1 MSAGMRFVVVVL
13 LACIGIFLSYV
24 IISLIVVLCNDII
37 TNYKEYKKDIIRICS
52 DISDHRSKMRRVH
65 CTIIEYVPNA
75 TTITSQNVDE
85 INIQYVTSVQDATE
99 I

>member
-1 MSAGMRFVVVVL
+1 MSAGMRFVVMVL
-13 LACIGIFLSYV
+13 FFCIGLFSSFI
-24 IISLIVVLCNDII
+24 IISLLVILCNDII
-37 TNYKEYKKDIIRICS
+37 NNYKEYKKDIIRICS

-75 TTITSQNVDE
+75 TTITPQNVDG

>member
-1 MSAGMRFVVVVL
+1 MSAGMRFVMVVL
-13 LACIGIFLSYV
+13 LACIGIFLCYI
-24 IISLIVVLCNDII
+24 IISIIVVLCNEII

-52 DISDHRSKMRRVH
+52 DISNHRSKMRRVH

-75 TTITSQNVDE
+75 TPIAPQDVDE